1 MKATGN
7 NKYTGLSV
15 DEIREEVY
23 NEYIQE
29 YYHLSHEEITELV
42 DEKMLIIFFGEK
54 FMNSNDK
61 GEIKTY

>member
-15 DEIREEVY
+15 DEVREEVY

-29 YYHLSHEEITELV
+29 YNHLSHEEITELV
-42 DEKMLIIFFGEK
+42 TEKMLIIFFGEK
-54 FMNSNDK
+54 FINSNDK

>member
-7 NKYTGLSV
+7 NKYAGLTV
-15 DEIREEVY
+15 DEVREEVY
-23 NEYIQE
+23 NEYTQE
-29 YYHLSHEEITELV
+29 YYHLSHEEITEMV

-54 FMNSNDK
+54 FMNSDDK

>member
-1 MKATGN
+1 MKAKGN

-15 DEIREEVY
+15 GEIREKVY

-42 DEKMLIIFFGEK
+42 DEKMLIIFFGED
-54 FMNSNDK
+54 FMNSKDK

>member
-42 DEKMLIIFFGEK
+42 DEKMLIIFFGEE

>member
-15 DEIREEVY
+15 DEVREEVY

-54 FMNSNDK
+54 FINSNDK

>member
-1 MKATGN
+1 MKAISN

-15 DEIREEVY
+15 DEVREEVY